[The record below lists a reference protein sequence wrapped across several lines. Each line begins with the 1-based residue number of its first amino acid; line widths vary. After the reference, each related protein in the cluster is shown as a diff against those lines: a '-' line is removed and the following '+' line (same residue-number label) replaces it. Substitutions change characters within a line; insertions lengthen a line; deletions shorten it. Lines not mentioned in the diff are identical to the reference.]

1 MGMVE
6 KLGVAAA
13 FVMVLVTV
21 VVIVGRGG
29 SEPETIEGAPTAEVE
44 VAPEPLAEPSPAV
57 SDFTAVAEGA
67 GAATGL
73 PPEPP
78 QGEGRP
84 EPNPTEVAPSAAP
97 VTSAPSA
104 VPPRVRETPTPALP
118 PATGS
123 GTLTVNSYPWAEVH
137 LDGSRIGNTPVLERT
152 LSAGDHIVRLVFT
165 VAGADGSIPVAIEK
179 QIQVDDGE
187 HEKVVH
193 RGR

>member
-1 MGMVE
+1 M
-6 KLGVAAA
+6 L
-13 FVMVLVTV
+13 
-21 VVIVGRGG
+21 R
-29 SEPETIEGAPTAEVE
+29 
-44 VAPEPLAEPSPAV
+44 
-57 SDFTAVAEGA
+57 
-67 GAATGL
+67 
-73 PPEPP
+73 
-78 QGEGRP
+78 
-84 EPNPTEVAPSAAP
+84 
-97 VTSAPSA
+97 
-104 VPPRVRETPTPALP
+104 TPALP